1 MNIKKAIERVPGGM
15 MVVPLVIGAVI
26 NTFAPQALEIGGFTT
41 ALFKNGAAPLIGAFL
56 LCMGAGIS
64 VKAAPQAL
72 LQGGTIT
79 LTKLLVAIGIGLG
92 VEHLFGAEGIFG
104 LSGVAIIA
112 AMSNSNGGL
121 YAALV
126 GEFGNER
133 DVGAISI
140 LSLNDGP
147 FFTMIA
153 LGAAGMAN
161 IPIMALVAVLVP
173 LVVGMILGN
182 LDPHMRDFLT
192 KGGPLLIPF
201 FAFALGAGINLEML
215 LQGGL
220 AGILLGVLTTFVGGF
235 FNIRADRLVGG
246 TGIAGA
252 AASSTAGNA
261 GSNDTGVQLAKKG
274 ARTEVMLSASQKPSR
289 RADVLVINTESR
301 AMPADQAASAVYAAL
316 SPWCETSPA
325 PLVYKKIDSTFRG
338 NIGAEVTAAMRASQR
353 KLAVIA
359 AAIPAAG
366 RTTLEGKCLVNGV
379 PLLETEF
386 ASDPKTPIVSSR
398 IAEIVAL
405 QSEIPVYEVFLQD
418 VRRGGLSALLTAYA
432 AEGEG
437 IIVVDAVEERDL
449 TLIAQAACEQPSMPL
464 LVGAAG
470 LANALPV
477 ELFMQDRQRLPVLVV
492 AGSMSEAT
500 RRQVDNALCR
510 GRAEVVDIDAA
521 RMVSDSAEQEIA
533 SVVEQACALLSQ
545 HRHTILRTSRRAED
559 RQLIDALCEKSAMS
573 RQQLG
578 ERLSQR
584 LGVVTLNIIEQAR
597 IGGLFLTGGDIA
609 TAVAGALGAE
619 GYRIQSEVAPCIP
632 CGTFVNSEIDD
643 LPVITKAGGFGSDST
658 LCDALYYI
666 EEMYCGD

>member
-79 LTKLLVAIGIGLG
+79 LTKLLVAIGIGL
-92 VEHLFGAEGIFG
+92 GAEGIFG

-261 GSNDTGVQLAKKG
+261 VATPLA
-274 ARTEVMLSASQKPSR
+274 
-289 RADVLVINTESR
+289 
-301 AMPADQAASAVYAAL
+301 
-316 SPWCETSPA
+316 
-325 PLVYKKIDSTFRG
+325 
-338 NIGAEVTAAMRASQR
+338 
-353 KLAVIA
+353 
-359 AAIPAAG
+359 
-366 RTTLEGKCLVNGV
+366 
-379 PLLETEF
+379 
-386 ASDPKTPIVSSR
+386 
-398 IAEIVAL
+398 
-405 QSEIPVYEVFLQD
+405 
-418 VRRGGLSALLTAYA
+418 
-432 AEGEG
+432 
-437 IIVVDAVEERDL
+437 
-449 TLIAQAACEQPSMPL
+449 IAQADPSLAEVAAAAAPL
-464 LVGAAG
+464 IAASVITTAI
-470 LANALPV
+470 LT
-477 ELFMQDRQRLPVLVV
+477 PVLTSWV
-492 AGSMSEAT
+492 A
-500 RRQVDNALCR
+500 
-510 GRAEVVDIDAA
+510 
-521 RMVSDSAEQEIA
+521 
-533 SVVEQACALLSQ
+533 
-545 HRHTILRTSRRAED
+545 
-559 RQLIDALCEKSAMS
+559 KK
-573 RQQLG
+573 
-578 ERLSQR
+578 
-584 LGVVTLNIIEQAR
+584 QAR
-597 IGGLFLTGGDIA
+597 QASLEKNA
-609 TAVAGALGAE
+609 
-619 GYRIQSEVAPCIP
+619 
-632 CGTFVNSEIDD
+632 
-643 LPVITKAGGFGSDST
+643 
-658 LCDALYYI
+658 
-666 EEMYCGD
+666 

>member
-15 MVVPLVIGAVI
+15 MVVPLVIGAII
-26 NTFAPQALEIGGFTT
+26 NTFAPQALQIGGFTT

-56 LCMGAGIS
+56 LCMGAVIS

-79 LTKLLVAIGIGLG
+79 LTKLLVAIAIGLG

-182 LDPHMRDFLT
+182 LDANMRDFLT

-246 TGIAGA
+246 SGIAGA

-261 GSNDTGVQLAKKG
+261 VATPLA
-274 ARTEVMLSASQKPSR
+274 
-289 RADVLVINTESR
+289 
-301 AMPADQAASAVYAAL
+301 
-316 SPWCETSPA
+316 
-325 PLVYKKIDSTFRG
+325 
-338 NIGAEVTAAMRASQR
+338 
-353 KLAVIA
+353 
-359 AAIPAAG
+359 
-366 RTTLEGKCLVNGV
+366 
-379 PLLETEF
+379 
-386 ASDPKTPIVSSR
+386 
-398 IAEIVAL
+398 
-405 QSEIPVYEVFLQD
+405 
-418 VRRGGLSALLTAYA
+418 
-432 AEGEG
+432 
-437 IIVVDAVEERDL
+437 
-449 TLIAQAACEQPSMPL
+449 IAQADPSL
-464 LVGAAG
+464 
-470 LANALPV
+470 
-477 ELFMQDRQRLPVLVV
+477 
-492 AGSMSEAT
+492 
-500 RRQVDNALCR
+500 
-510 GRAEVVDIDAA
+510 AEVAA
-521 RMVSDSAEQEIA
+521 AAAPLIAA
-533 SVVEQACALLSQ
+533 SVITTA
-545 HRHTILRTSRRAED
+545 ILTPILTSWVA
-559 RQLIDALCEKSAMS
+559 KK
-573 RQQLG
+573 
-578 ERLSQR
+578 
-584 LGVVTLNIIEQAR
+584 QAR
-597 IGGLFLTGGDIA
+597 QT
-609 TAVAGALGAE
+609 VQE
-619 GYRIQSEVAPCIP
+619 K
-632 CGTFVNSEIDD
+632 
-643 LPVITKAGGFGSDST
+643 KA
-658 LCDALYYI
+658 
-666 EEMYCGD
+666 

>member
-79 LTKLLVAIGIGLG
+79 LTKLLVAIGIGL
-92 VEHLFGAEGIFG
+92 GAEGIFG

-252 AASSTAGNA
+252 AASSTTGNA
-261 GSNDTGVQLAKKG
+261 VATPLA
-274 ARTEVMLSASQKPSR
+274 
-289 RADVLVINTESR
+289 
-301 AMPADQAASAVYAAL
+301 
-316 SPWCETSPA
+316 
-325 PLVYKKIDSTFRG
+325 
-338 NIGAEVTAAMRASQR
+338 
-353 KLAVIA
+353 
-359 AAIPAAG
+359 
-366 RTTLEGKCLVNGV
+366 
-379 PLLETEF
+379 
-386 ASDPKTPIVSSR
+386 
-398 IAEIVAL
+398 
-405 QSEIPVYEVFLQD
+405 
-418 VRRGGLSALLTAYA
+418 
-432 AEGEG
+432 
-437 IIVVDAVEERDL
+437 
-449 TLIAQAACEQPSMPL
+449 IAQADPSLAEVAAAAAPL
-464 LVGAAG
+464 IAASVITTAI
-470 LANALPV
+470 LT
-477 ELFMQDRQRLPVLVV
+477 PVLTSWV
-492 AGSMSEAT
+492 A
-500 RRQVDNALCR
+500 
-510 GRAEVVDIDAA
+510 
-521 RMVSDSAEQEIA
+521 
-533 SVVEQACALLSQ
+533 
-545 HRHTILRTSRRAED
+545 
-559 RQLIDALCEKSAMS
+559 KK
-573 RQQLG
+573 
-578 ERLSQR
+578 
-584 LGVVTLNIIEQAR
+584 QAR
-597 IGGLFLTGGDIA
+597 QASLEKNA
-609 TAVAGALGAE
+609 
-619 GYRIQSEVAPCIP
+619 
-632 CGTFVNSEIDD
+632 
-643 LPVITKAGGFGSDST
+643 
-658 LCDALYYI
+658 
-666 EEMYCGD
+666 